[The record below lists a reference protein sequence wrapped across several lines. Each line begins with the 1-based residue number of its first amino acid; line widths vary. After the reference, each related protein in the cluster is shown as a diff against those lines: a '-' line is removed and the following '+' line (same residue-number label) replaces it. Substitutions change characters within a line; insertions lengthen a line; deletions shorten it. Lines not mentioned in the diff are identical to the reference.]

1 MYLMLRTWCFFQGV
15 FVFLT
20 CSNVGQIDQIDHD
33 LDNLDPNLPLWH
45 VVQDLCSIDPT
56 QEACPRSC
64 RLYGFHS
71 ATWPRSYRSGID
83 LSVLNDLDHQVEIDD
98 PSQAC
103 NGWWTVARA
112 LAVARWGCAVYCCVV
127 RSRFS
132 TSKTKKKATCE
143 NLGGGVGLSS
153 GTRKTP
159 GNTRNERSK
168 KTTWS
173 HRINCCCSR
182 YVPEARCGRDD
193 PLRRAKLRLIYSK
206 TNTRDAKL
214 QCNRLW

>member
-1 MYLMLRTWCFFQGV
+1 MRKYNIRVPSIVCVVCVGKATLRKKSRSSTVLMGIIGV
-15 FVFLT
+15 L
-20 CSNVGQIDQIDHD
+20 G
-33 LDNLDPNLPLWH
+33 
-45 VVQDLCSIDPT
+45 
-56 QEACPRSC
+56 R
-64 RLYGFHS
+64 
-71 ATWPRSYRSGID
+71 
-83 LSVLNDLDHQVEIDD
+83 
-98 PSQAC
+98 C
-103 NGWWTVARA
+103 NGVCSVARA